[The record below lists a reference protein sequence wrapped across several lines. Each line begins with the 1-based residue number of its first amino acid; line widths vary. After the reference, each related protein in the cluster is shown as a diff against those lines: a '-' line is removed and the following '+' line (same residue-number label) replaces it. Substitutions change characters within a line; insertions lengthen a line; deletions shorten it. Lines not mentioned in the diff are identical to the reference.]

1 MLLFLSFCTDNG
13 NASSC
18 SQQRISEGVGGGYTE
33 SFQEVKGS
41 RADKMCTDGD
51 NETGGDHPVHI
62 QYIVLEGKSRAK
74 TITNECQ
81 IGG

>member
-1 MLLFLSFCTDNG
+1 M
-13 NASSC
+13 
-18 SQQRISEGVGGGYTE
+18 E

-41 RADKMCTDGD
+41 RAEKMCTDGD